1 MVNTLQDIQ
10 TMLTGITGF
19 ADKVAYEAFPNDVA
33 PDPPYIA
40 WAETGTSN
48 FAADGTVYHEIHSIT
63 VELYSKTRD
72 LDSEA
77 AIEGAFVNNGL
88 FWDKSIDFVGD
99 ENIYVT
105 TYNISI

>member
-1 MVNTLQDIQ
+1 MVTTLPEIQ

-19 ADKVAYEAFPNDVA
+19 ANKVAYEAFPNDVA

-72 LDSEA
+72 LSTES
-77 AIEGAFVNNGL
+77 AIESQFASNGL

-105 TYNISI
+105 TYTIAI